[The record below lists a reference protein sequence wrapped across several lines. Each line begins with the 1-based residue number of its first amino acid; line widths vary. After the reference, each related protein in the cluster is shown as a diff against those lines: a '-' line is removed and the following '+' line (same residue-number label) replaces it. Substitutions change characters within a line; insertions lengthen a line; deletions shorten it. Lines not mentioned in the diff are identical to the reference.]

1 MAYEICK
8 LDISDFEKC
17 SNIWKIHEHKD
28 KAEKFLQE
36 LKSGNR
42 ITYVYKDDGEFLGE
56 ISLVFDACDA
66 DYTINNQ
73 RIYLSR
79 LVVKKQC
86 RRMGIGKKLVNFITE
101 LAKNMGY
108 KEISVGVD
116 LDNYPALKLYAE
128 HGFDKIIFIGEDED
142 GKYMKLLRTL

>member
-56 ISLVFDACDA
+56 ISLVFDSGDN
-66 DYTINNQ
+66 DYTIKDE
-73 RIYLSR
+73 RIYVSR

-86 RRMGIGKKLVNFITE
+86 RRMGIGKKLVEFTLE
-101 LAKNMGY
+101 LARKMGY

-116 LDNYPALKLYAE
+116 LDNYSALKLYACC
-128 HGFDKIIFIGEDED
+128 GFNKIVFVGEDEN
-142 GKYMKLLRTL
+142 GKYMKLVGKL